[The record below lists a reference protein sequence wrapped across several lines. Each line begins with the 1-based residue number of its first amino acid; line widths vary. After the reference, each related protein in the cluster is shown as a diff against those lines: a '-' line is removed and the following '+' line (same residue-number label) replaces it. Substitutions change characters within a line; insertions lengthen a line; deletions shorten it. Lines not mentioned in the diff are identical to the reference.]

1 MDSAPG
7 QHYLPQVVHLLV
19 LHVLANLVWIG
30 SIASVGVVLA
40 IAPEPKQAGVIAH
53 GLYRR
58 LSVPAFL
65 ISFTAALA
73 LLATNTE
80 LYLVKSHWMHAKL
93 PIALGV
99 IVLHHV
105 LGARAKKLASG
116 QRPAA
121 GPVTTLTLALLVLAG
136 AAALLGV
143 AKPF

>member
-1 MDSAPG
+1 MDSGARG
-7 QHYLPQVVHLLV
+7 HYLPSVVQLIV

-40 IAPEPKQAGVIAH
+40 IGPDPKQAGVIAY

-65 ISFTAALA
+65 ISFVAAVA
-73 LLATNTE
+73 LLATNVE
-80 LYLVKSHWMHAKL
+80 LYLSKSHWMHAKL

-105 LGARAKKLASG
+105 IGARAKQLANA
-116 QRPAA
+116 RRTAV
-121 GPVTTLTLALLVLAG
+121 GPVSTMTLALLVLA
-136 AAALLGV
+136 AAAATLGV

>member
-1 MDSAPG
+1 MDSACEG
-7 QHYLPQVVHLLV
+7 HYLAPVTHLLV
-19 LHVLANLVWIG
+19 VHVLANLVWIG

-40 IAPEPKQAGVIAH
+40 IAPEPQQAGSIAL

-73 LLATNTE
+73 MLALSPE

-99 IVLHHV
+99 IALHHM
-105 LGARAKKLASG
+105 LGARAKRLASG
-116 QRPAA
+116 RRTGA
-121 GPVTTLTLALLVLAG
+121 GPVASLTVALLVLA
-136 AAALLGV
+136 AAAGFLGV